1 MQSMQNHRECNN
13 WYDSAAMG
21 LRERKKE
28 HTKRAIEDAAYR
40 LFAERGYQATTVAD
54 IAEAAD
60 VAPRTFFAYFPSKED
75 VLFADFDATADELA
89 VLLRDRAAGE
99 TTFDALR
106 RWIVDR
112 LPELEAQDDRE
123 ALRHRLCEEHEAISA
138 HERHLMG
145 RIEEIISEGIAA
157 DLDEDPGALRPRMV
171 AAAAIAALMAM
182 RPDDPASEP
191 VLSPQEKLKR
201 LDEALEF
208 LSGGIATMQRSDS
221 GRGAA
226 SARPGR

>member
-1 MQSMQNHRECNN
+1 
-13 WYDSAAMG
+13 MG

-28 HTKRAIEDAAYR
+28 QTRRAIEDAAYA

-75 VLFADFDATADELA
+75 VLFADFDATATELA
-89 VLLRDRAAGE
+89 ALLRDRAPGE

-106 RWIVDR
+106 AWVAEQ
-112 LPELEAQDDRE
+112 LPELEAQHDRE
-123 ALRHRLCEEHEAISA
+123 ALRHRLCEQHEAIAA

-145 RIEEIISEGIAA
+145 RIEGIIAGSVAA
-157 DLDEDPGALRPRMV
+157 DLGDDPGALRPRMV

-182 RPDDPASEP
+182 RPDDPGTEATMSR
-191 VLSPQEKLKR
+191 QEKMAR
-201 LDEALEF
+201 LDEALGF
-208 LSGGIATMQRSDS
+208 LSGGIATLQRNDT
-221 GRGAA
+221 GQGAA
-226 SARPGR
+226 EARPGR